1 MSSYIVV
8 NTALAVTS
16 ENPCSCAIGDNHVV
30 KLKNND
36 VCKPKYNKISHAVLF
51 FHGLRTCPS
60 SSIFSTASSLS
71 PAANVHKTI
80 AIIVNAPHNPSAI
93 CHELNCSKKTPVKPA
108 LIVVP
113 APVAS
118 E

>member
-16 ENPCSCAIGDNHVV
+16 ENPCSCAIGENHVV
-30 KLKNND
+30 KLKNNE
-36 VCKPKYNKISHAVLF
+36 VCKPKNNKISHAVLF
-51 FHGLRTCPS
+51 FNGLRIYPS
-60 SSIFSTASSLS
+60 SFLFSTASPVS
-71 PAANVHKTI
+71 AVANVHKTI

-93 CHELNCSKKTPVKPA
+93 CHELNCSKDTCEARTNCRTLPCR
-108 LIVVP
+108 
-113 APVAS
+113 